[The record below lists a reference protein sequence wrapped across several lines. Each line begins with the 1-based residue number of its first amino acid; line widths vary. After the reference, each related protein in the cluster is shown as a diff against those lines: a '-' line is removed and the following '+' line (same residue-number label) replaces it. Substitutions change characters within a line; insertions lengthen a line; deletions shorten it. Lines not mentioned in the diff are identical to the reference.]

1 MQAGDAR
8 AGPAPDDAMT
18 PSLPVGAGPDL
29 SGPVQLE
36 SAQLHR
42 LVTGT
47 DRAGRGAAWLA
58 LQCGQVA
65 GARQA
70 ALWDVTGG
78 TLRLLATWPE
88 GDAPA
93 GQTLAE
99 MEGAARLALRESRPI
114 ARGRGDLPLAPVVAV
129 PVLPQPPAG
138 AASDTGSDA
147 GTGSPGV
154 PRIAALAALALEGQ
168 PDAVTAR
175 ETATAAI
182 RRLQWGS
189 GWLREDL
196 RLREAGQARDADSRA
211 RVALEILTAA
221 LDHERFA
228 EAAMAAVTELAIRA
242 DCSRVSVGFR
252 RGHSV
257 RVAAISHSARF
268 GRGHSIARSLAGA
281 MDEAIDQ
288 RATILYPAP
297 DDRPLATM
305 AHAAL
310 ARLQGGGRA
319 LTIPMF
325 LGDRFIGAFTFERAD
340 DAPFDA
346 PLMELLDAA
355 VALLAPMLEDKRLNA
370 RWLGAKAADSARQQL
385 RNLFGF
391 GHPVLKL
398 SALLA
403 LAAILFLSLATG
415 SYRVTA
421 EAMLE
426 GKERRAVTAAYDGFI
441 RDSGIRAGDIV
452 TAGEVLAQLDDRDFA
467 LDRLRRETER
477 EQFGHQYDQ
486 ALAARQPSLANVI
499 RSQIAQADA
508 QIRLID
514 EQIARTRL
522 VAPFDGV
529 VIAGDLTQ
537 RIGDAV
543 SRGEVLFEIAPLTG
557 YRVEMRV
564 DEREVA
570 ALVAGQTGS
579 VVFSALPDESF
590 PVILRAVTPVA
601 QVEGGRNL
609 FRAEA
614 DLAPDPDATAPDPAL
629 ALARLRPGMT
639 GIAKIPVRQE
649 RLITIWTRP
658 MVNWLRLAWWR
669 WAG

>member
-1 MQAGDAR
+1 MTAPLPAEV
-8 AGPAPDDAMT
+8 APDAGGPGLADAV
-18 PSLPVGAGPDL
+18 P
-29 SGPVQLE
+29 LE
-36 SAQLHR
+36 SAHLHR
-42 LVTGT
+42 LVAGE
-47 DRAGRGAAWLA
+47 DRAARGLAWLS
-58 LQCGQVA
+58 LQCGQI

-70 ALWDVTGG
+70 VLWDVTGG
-78 TLRLLATWPE
+78 ALRLLAAWPE
-88 GDAPA
+88 PDPPTGRA
-93 GQTLAE
+93 LAE
-99 MEGAARLALRESRPI
+99 IETAARLALHESRAI
-114 ARGRGDLPLAPVVAV
+114 ARGRADVPGAPVVAV
-129 PVLPQPPAG
+129 PVLLDAPGPETPGIPRLG
-138 AASDTGSDA
+138 ALVA
-147 GTGSPGV
+147 V
-154 PRIAALAALALEGQ
+154 ALDPL
-168 PDAVTAR
+168 PDADKAR
-175 ETATAAI
+175 EAATLAI
-182 RRLQWGS
+182 RRLQWGA

-196 RLREAGQARDADSRA
+196 RLREAAQAAGADRRA
-211 RVALEILTAA
+211 RVALDILTGA
-221 LDHERFA
+221 LDHEGFA
-228 EAAMAAVTELAIRA
+228 EAAMAAVTDLAIRA

-252 RGHSV
+252 RGHAV
-257 RVAAISHSARF
+257 KVAAISHSARF
-268 GRGHSIARSLAGA
+268 GQSHAIARSLGAA

-310 ARLQGGGRA
+310 ARLQGGGQA
-319 LTIPMF
+319 LSIPMF
-325 LGDRFIGAFTFERAD
+325 LGDRFIGAFTFERASGP
-340 DAPFDA
+340 PFDA
-346 PLMELLDAA
+346 PVMELLDAT
-355 VALLAPMLEDKRLNA
+355 VALLAPMLEDKRLND
-370 RWLGAKAADSARQQL
+370 RWLGAKAADAARHQL

-403 LAAILFLSLATG
+403 LAAVLFLSLATG
-415 SYRVTA
+415 PYRVTA
-421 EAMLE
+421 EAVLE

-441 RDSGIRAGDIV
+441 QSSGIRAGDIV
-452 TAGEVLAQLDDRDFA
+452 AAGQVLAQLDDRDFT

-477 EQFGHQYDQ
+477 EQFSHQYDE

-522 VAPFDGV
+522 LAPFDGV
-529 VIAGDLTQ
+529 VISGDLTQ

-557 YRVEMRV
+557 YRVEMSV

-570 ALVAGQTGS
+570 ALEAGQEGS
-579 VVFSALPDESF
+579 IVFSALPGDSF
-590 PVILRAVTPVA
+590 PLALRAITPVA
-601 QVEGGRNL
+601 QAQAGRNL

-614 DLAPDPDATAPDPAL
+614 DLAPDWAATDPAL
-629 ALARLRPGMT
+629 LRLRPGMT

-649 RLITIWTRP
+649 RLVTIWTRP

>member
-1 MQAGDAR
+1 MTAPLPAEV
-8 AGPAPDDAMT
+8 APDST
-18 PSLPVGAGPDL
+18 
-29 SGPVQLE
+29 GPVHLE
-36 SAQLHR
+36 SAHLHR
-42 LVTGT
+42 LTAAG
-47 DRAGRGAAWLA
+47 DRAERGAAWLS
-58 LQCGQVA
+58 LQCGLVA
-65 GARQA
+65 GVRQA
-70 ALWDVTGG
+70 ALWDVSGG
-78 TLRLLATWPE
+78 ALRLLAAWPE
-88 GDAPA
+88 TEPPAAPSA
-93 GQTLAE
+93 NRPADRAVAE
-99 MEGAARLALRESRPI
+99 MEAAARLALRESRPI
-114 ARGRGDLPLAPVVAV
+114 ARGRSDLPLAPVVAV
-129 PVLPQPPAG
+129 PVLLEPPPEAEAPG
-138 AASDTGSDA
+138 A
-147 GTGSPGV
+147 
-154 PRIAALAALALEGQ
+154 PRLAALAALALEGQ
-168 PDAVTAR
+168 PDADTAR

-182 RRLQWGS
+182 RRLQWGA
-189 GWLREDL
+189 GWLREEL
-196 RLREAGQARDADSRA
+196 RRREAGLALDADSRA
-211 RVALEILTAA
+211 RVALEILSNT
-221 LDHERFA
+221 LDHESFS
-228 EAAMAAVTELAIRA
+228 EAAMAAVTDLAIRA

-252 RGHSV
+252 RGHAV

-268 GRGHSIARSLAGA
+268 GQGHAIARSIAAA
-281 MDEAIDQ
+281 MDEAVDQ

-310 ARLQGGGRA
+310 ARLQGGGQA
-319 LTIPMF
+319 LSIPMF

-340 DAPFDA
+340 ETPFD
-346 PLMELLDAA
+346 PPTMELLDAS

-370 RWLGAKAADSARQQL
+370 RWLGAKAADSARHQL

-398 SALLA
+398 VTLLA
-403 LAAILFLSLATG
+403 LAAVLFLSLATG

-421 EAMLE
+421 EAVLE

-441 RDSGIRAGDIV
+441 QGSDIRAGDIV
-452 TAGEVLAQLDDRDFA
+452 AEGQVLAQLDDRDFV

-477 EQFGHQYDQ
+477 EQFSHQYDQ

-537 RIGDAV
+537 RIGDTV

-557 YRVEMRV
+557 YRVEMSV
-564 DEREVA
+564 DEREIA
-570 ALVAGQTGS
+570 ALEAGQAGS
-579 VVFSALPDESF
+579 IVFSALPEDSF
-590 PVILRAVTPVA
+590 PLTLRSITPVA
-601 QVEGGRNL
+601 QVQAGRNL

-614 DLAPDPDATAPDPAL
+614 DLAPGWAATDP

-639 GIAKIPVRQE
+639 GIAKIPVREE

-658 MVNWLRLAWWR
+658 MVDWLRLAWWR